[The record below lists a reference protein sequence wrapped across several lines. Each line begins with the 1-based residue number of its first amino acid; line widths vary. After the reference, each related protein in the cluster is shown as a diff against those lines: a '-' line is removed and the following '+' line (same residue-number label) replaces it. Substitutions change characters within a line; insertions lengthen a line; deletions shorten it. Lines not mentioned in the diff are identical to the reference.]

1 MTLKK
6 LLSLLSLLLV
16 LVACGSDPTPTP
28 SVTLAPSPIPWQRSS
43 QVLTL
48 ENAPQI
54 RLLGRFD
61 DHAATINLLK
71 FSPDS
76 AYLASAS
83 PGDGRL
89 RVWNLASGR
98 AVFAADQFVTRWVY
112 FTPNNETLVALNNRT
127 LQIQAWDFFAQQPL
141 TSLTAQNALI
151 SSVVQSDDLRQ
162 LAVGGTKG
170 RIYLFDLVPLTSKGY
185 IDAHPIITV
194 EQMAFTPNGQQLI
207 SLADG
212 GAMRVWDVATQTMVH
227 EFTKV
232 DFPPERFAISPDGK
246 RLAVAYPNSVRLWS
260 LEDYT
265 LVRTIATPED
275 AATSTLE
282 FNADG
287 TILIMQGGNQNI
299 SLWNAL
305 SGQRIV
311 ELPEQSR
318 DIAGIELSSDERL
331 LLNGAHGADL
341 YLWNISTL
349 DRANVENNEVQLQ
362 RANIAPSGV
371 DVYFATWSANDQW
384 IAFTDKLGLI
394 YVLGISG

>member
-1 MTLKK
+1 MLKK

-28 SVTLAPSPIPWQRSS
+28 SITLAPSPIPWQRSS

-61 DHAATINLLK
+61 DHAATVNLLK

-98 AVFAADQFVTRWVY
+98 AVFATDQFATRWVY
-112 FTPNNETLVALNNRT
+112 FTPNNETLVAVNNRT
-127 LQIQAWDFFAQQPL
+127 MEIQAWDFFTQQAL
-141 TSLTAQNALI
+141 GSALAQNALI
-151 SSVVQSDDLRQ
+151 SSADQSDDLRQ
-162 LAVGGTKG
+162 LAVGGAKG
-170 RIYLFDLVPLTSKGY
+170 RIYLFDLVPLTSQGY

-194 EQMAFTPNGQQLI
+194 KQVAFTSDGQQLV

-212 GAMRVWDVATQTMVH
+212 GAIRVWEVATKTMLH
-227 EFTKV
+227 EFAKV
-232 DFPPERFAISPDGK
+232 DFAAERFTLSPDGK
-246 RLAVAYPNSVRLWS
+246 QIAVAYPNSVRVWS

-265 LVRTIATPED
+265 LVRTIATPEN
-275 AATSTLE
+275 AATSFLAYNT
-282 FNADG
+282 DG
-287 TILIMQGGNQNI
+287 TTLIMQGGRQNI

-311 ELPEQSR
+311 ELPEQGR

-331 LLNGAHGADL
+331 LLNGSQGVNL

-362 RANIAPSGV
+362 RANIAPAGT
-371 DVYFATWSANDQW
+371 DVYIATWSANDQW

>member
-1 MTLKK
+1 MLKK

-48 ENAPQI
+48 ENASQI

-61 DHAATINLLK
+61 DHSATVNLLK

-89 RVWNLASGR
+89 RIWNLASGR
-98 AVFAADQFVTRWVY
+98 TVFTTDQFATRWVY
-112 FTPNNETLVALNNRT
+112 FTPNNETLVALNSDT
-127 LQIQAWDFFAQQPL
+127 LQIQAWDFFTQQVL
-141 TSLTAQNALI
+141 DSTLAQNALI
-151 SSVVQSDDLRQ
+151 SAVDQSDDLRQ
-162 LAVGGTKG
+162 LAVGGAKG
-170 RIYLFDLVPLTSKGY
+170 RIYLFDLVPLTSQGY

-194 EQMAFTPNGQQLI
+194 EQVVFTPNGQQLV

-212 GAMRVWDVATQTMVH
+212 GAIRVWDVATKTLLH

-232 DFPPERFAISPDGK
+232 DFAAERFAISPDGK
-246 RLAVAYPNSVRLWS
+246 QIAVAYLNSVRLWS
-260 LEDYT
+260 LEDYS
-265 LVRTIATPED
+265 LVRTIATPEG
-275 AATSTLE
+275 AATSYLE
-282 FNADG
+282 YNANG
-287 TILIMQGGNQNI
+287 TMLIMQGGMQNI

-311 ELPEQSR
+311 ELPEQGR

-331 LLNGAHGADL
+331 LLNGSEGVSL

-349 DRANVENNEVQLQ
+349 DRANVEDNEMQLQ
-362 RANIAPSGV
+362 RANITPQGT
-371 DVYFATWSANDQW
+371 DVYIATWSANDQW
-384 IAFTDKLGLI
+384 IAFTDRLGLI